1 MNGLIDTWVGWYDPK
16 ARATNRQEI
25 VLARVVACELDSW
38 SKGAGV
44 LAAGSAFVFLLAMP
58 DGGFKK
64 VYAQDC
70 KRVKTPTQA
79 EWDGYKEMYRKD
91 HPNG

>member
-1 MNGLIDTWVGWYDPK
+1 MNGLIDTWVGWLVPK
-16 ARATNRQEI
+16 ARATDRQEI
-25 VLARVVACELDSW
+25 VLARVVACELDM
-38 SKGAGV
+38 GDV
-44 LAAGSAFVFLLAMP
+44 GSAFVFLLAMP

>member
-1 MNGLIDTWVGWYDPK
+1 MNGLIDTWVGWLVPK
-16 ARATNRQEI
+16 ARATDRQEI
-25 VLARVVACELDSW
+25 VLARVVACELDTW

-44 LAAGSAFVFLLAMP
+44 RAAGSAFVFLLAMP

-70 KRVKTPTQA
+70 KRVKPLTQA
-79 EWDGYKEMYRKD
+79 EWDCYKEMYRKD
-91 HPNG
+91 HPDG